1 MNSQTTEPLAALAPE
16 ERRATGVIASVA
28 TLRLFALFALLPV
41 MSLFA
46 AGLEGAT
53 PVLVGLA
60 VGGYGLTQALLQVP
74 LGALSDRIGRVPVI
88 LLGLGVFALGSIVA
102 ALADDIHGVIVGRL
116 LQGAGAVSATLTA
129 LLADRTRPEVR
140 TRTMAILGVGV
151 GASFLLALVAGPAIA
166 AVFDVRALFWLAA
179 VLAGVSALVLVALPE
194 APPALPAAAPRPPVR
209 RSSLTAVLRP
219 SLLGLDASIFV
230 LHALLTATFVA
241 LPLLLE
247 DTLALPV
254 TAHWKVYTTA
264 LLLSLTGMVPLILAD
279 DRGSR
284 RSTVTVAV
292 ALLASGQL
300 LLAFGGFSTVAVV
313 AALALFFAGFGFLEA
328 GLPAR
333 LSVLA
338 PPELRGTALGV
349 FTSAQ
354 FLGIFAGGLAG
365 GRLLAGGRPAD
376 VFLAGAVVAALWL
389 VLHRVAD
396 A

>member
-1 MNSQTTEPLAALAPE
+1 RRGAKRARIARFIGANPGKATSRMNSQTTEPLAALAPE

-60 VGGYGLTQALLQVP
+60 VCGDGLTQALLQVP

-179 VLAGVSALVLVALPE
+179 VLAGVSAST
-194 APPALPAAAPRPPVR
+194 AA
-209 RSSLTAVLRP
+209 S
-219 SLLGLDASIFV
+219 
-230 LHALLTATFVA
+230 
-241 LPLLLE
+241 
-247 DTLALPV
+247 
-254 TAHWKVYTTA
+254 
-264 LLLSLTGMVPLILAD
+264 
-279 DRGSR
+279 
-284 RSTVTVAV
+284 
-292 ALLASGQL
+292 QN
-300 LLAFGGFSTVAVV
+300 
-313 AALALFFAGFGFLEA
+313 
-328 GLPAR
+328 
-333 LSVLA
+333 
-338 PPELRGTALGV
+338 
-349 FTSAQ
+349 
-354 FLGIFAGGLAG
+354 
-365 GRLLAGGRPAD
+365 
-376 VFLAGAVVAALWL
+376 
-389 VLHRVAD
+389 
-396 A
+396 